1 MRRLARTITLLVVLL
16 LVDVTVARAQI
27 PALPLPQIVR
37 ADTDG
42 TLTQLIIDGIHFG
55 TATPTVTLAGTPLTV
70 VTHTDTHIVAM
81 LPSGGVDPA
90 SYSLIV
96 SVPVPRSAIM
106 VPSMPFDVAIGAV
119 GPQGP
124 KGDVGATGP
133 KGDPGPAGAPGPI
146 GASGAIGP
154 QGPQGPAGAQGPKG
168 DKGDTGATGPAGPAA
183 PSPIVTASAP
193 LVLSEGTTPNIS
205 LPGVIITASPPS
217 NTAVGTGALQSNTT
231 GGANTASGSGALASN
246 TTGFFNTASG
256 TNALASNTTGGS
268 NTASGSGALQGNTT
282 GGSNTA
288 SGSGA
293 LQSNTIGG
301 SNTASGSGALRGNTT
316 GGSNT
321 ASGSAALNRNTTG
334 SFNTASGFFALLSNT
349 TGFDNTASGRSA
361 LVNNTTGI
369 SNTAIGSGALQ
380 SNIAGN
386 NNTAIGFG
394 AGASQTTGSFNIY
407 LDNSGV
413 EAESNTIR
421 IGALGV
427 HTRAFIQGISGVSTA
442 EAGTAVLID
451 SAGQLGTL
459 SSSRRYKK
467 EIHDMGEAS
476 SGLLRLRPVTFRYKE
491 AFADG
496 ARRVQYGLV
505 AEEVAGVYPDLVVYS
520 LTGEVETVQYHK
532 LNAMLLN
539 ELQKHHRRLDALKAE
554 NADLK
559 ARLEALERFVLPKE
573 ALAQK

>member
-217 NTAVGTGALQSNTT
+217 NTAVGTGAL
-231 GGANTASGSGALASN
+231 ASN

-256 TNALASNTTGGS
+256 TNALASNTT
-268 NTASGSGALQGNTT
+268 
-282 GGSNTA
+282 
-288 SGSGA
+288 
-293 LQSNTIGG
+293 GG

-459 SSSRRYKK
+459 SSSRRYKE